1 MLPADSVA
9 VIGFDPADEPRILV
23 QPDGSVHV
31 AFGFMPPS
39 DAEDREAYFTARFQQ
54 QMEESIGVGTTWEDR
69 ELFAIPAPK
78 PDTVSRLVR
87 FLETY
92 GKAHPDAFD

>member
-1 MLPADSVA
+1 MPSVKTIS
-9 VIGFDPADEPRILV
+9 VTGFDPDDEPCIVV

-54 QMEESIGVGTTWEDR
+54 QMEESIGTGATWEDR
-69 ELFAIPAPK
+69 ELFVIPAPR
-78 PDTVSRLVR
+78 PGTVARLVR

-92 GKAHPDAFD
+92 REEHPDAFG